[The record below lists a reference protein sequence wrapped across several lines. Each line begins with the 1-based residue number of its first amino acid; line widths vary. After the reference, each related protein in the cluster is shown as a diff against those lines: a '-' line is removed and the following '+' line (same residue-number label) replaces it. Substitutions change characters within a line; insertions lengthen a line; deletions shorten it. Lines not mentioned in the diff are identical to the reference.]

1 MKFKRLRRISFLSF
15 IFWDFPSLWQREL
28 CSDIMITVASW
39 NIVVLGIILGCFVKI
54 LSKDNK
60 NRNAIFK
67 EGGVDNFSHE
77 IITSYCRK
85 LVEL

>member
-1 MKFKRLRRISFLSF
+1 M
-15 IFWDFPSLWQREL
+15 
-28 CSDIMITVASW
+28 
-39 NIVVLGIILGCFVKI
+39 KI
-54 LSKDNK
+54 LSEDNK
-60 NRNAIFK
+60 NRKAIFR

>member
-1 MKFKRLRRISFLSF
+1 MKHRGVGHYI
-15 IFWDFPSLWQREL
+15 E
-28 CSDIMITVASW
+28 
-39 NIVVLGIILGCFVKI
+39 CFVKI

-60 NRNAIFK
+60 NRNAIFR